1 MAEVPARIGR
11 YVVEREL
18 GSGGMGEVYLAYSPG
33 GDPVAVK
40 VIRRDRLDQATR
52 ARFEKEA
59 LIARTV
65 VGTNRV
71 ARFLD
76 ADPYAEQPWM
86 AVEYVPGRTV
96 HEQVQGRGTLPAPL
110 VASLGALLAEGLGA
124 VHKVGLLHRDLK
136 PQNVML
142 SEYGP
147 ILIDFGLGAF
157 VDAGKDN
164 LTQAGMIIGTIRCI
178 PPEQALARTKPKEPA
193 DVYGLG
199 TVLLYAATGH
209 YPYEGADWLG
219 IATQVADEQQF
230 PDLAGLP
237 DALLPLIT
245 AMLAY
250 APADR
255 PVLTEVTRQCVALV
269 EDAGLSAAQARHAL
283 VSATT
288 SSEDSARATQDN
300 GPSSSAWERIE
311 QFTAPVGETGTADE
325 DDQDSPLDRPR
336 PVSEDAGSEAPTDPT
351 EDTVREAGKTPDPEP
366 SAHKPRRGRKP
377 ASLTVSEDL
386 RKRYAM
392 QSAL

>member
-1 MAEVPARIGR
+1 MAEVPAQIGR
-11 YVVEREL
+11 YMVEREL

-86 AVEYVPGRTV
+86 AVEYVPGHTV
-96 HEQVQGRGTLPAPL
+96 HEHVQGRGTLPTPL
-110 VASLGALLAEGLGA
+110 VASLGALLAEGLEA
-124 VHKVGLLHRDLK
+124 VHRVGLLHRDLK

-142 SEYGP
+142 GEYGP

-157 VDAGKDN
+157 VDADKDN

-219 IATQVADEQQF
+219 IATQVADEKQF
-230 PDLAGLP
+230 PNLAGLP
-237 DALLPLIT
+237 DPLLPLIT

-255 PVLTEVTRQCVALV
+255 PTLAEVTRQCVALM

-288 SSEDSARATQDN
+288 SSKDSARAARGH
-300 GPSSSAWERIE
+300 GPSSSVWERIE
-311 QFTAPVGETGTADE
+311 QFTTPVGETGPADE
-325 DDQDSPLDRPR
+325 DDQDSPLDRPL
-336 PVSEDAGSEAPTDPT
+336 PPSEGSDAEALADGT
-351 EDTVREAGKTPDPEP
+351 EDTVREAGRTSDPEP
-366 SAHKPRRGRKP
+366 PTQKPRPGRKP

>member
-1 MAEVPARIGR
+1 MAEVPAQIGR

-86 AVEYVPGRTV
+86 AVEYVPGHTV
-96 HEQVQGRGTLPAPL
+96 HEQVQGRGTLPTPL
-110 VASLGALLAEGLGA
+110 VASLGALLAEGLEA

-157 VDAGKDN
+157 VDADKDN

-219 IATQVADEQQF
+219 IATQVADEEQS
-230 PDLAGLP
+230 PNLAGLP

-255 PVLTEVTRQCVALV
+255 PMLAEVTRQCVALV

-283 VSATT
+283 VNATA
-288 SSEDSARATQDN
+288 SSEDSARAAQN
-300 GPSSSAWERIE
+300 KGPSSSVWERIE
-311 QFTAPVGETGTADE
+311 QFAAPVGETSTADE
-325 DDQDSPLDRPR
+325 DDHDSPLDRPL
-336 PVSEDAGSEAPTDPT
+336 PASEDSGAEAPADLTKDIVQEAEKPTDPGLP
-351 EDTVREAGKTPDPEP
+351 AQK
-366 SAHKPRRGRKP
+366 SRRGRKP